1 MSDIPSGVATQSAQ
15 NMKTGN
21 FGDGSSSPSGA
32 GAQPPAGSSLSVPL
46 PVARPHSADGTRKRG
61 WWERNLKMLKTM
73 AVWASFFAVLYFF
86 RSFLTLIFIT
96 FIMAY
101 TMNSL
106 ITYLGQRWDKPRGR
120 VVLVVYG
127 MLCLVV
133 TGMGMIVIP
142 KVYQEGKLLS
152 SELPLAKE
160 KALASVRAFTQDPDY
175 SKFIEGI
182 GLEETIRERFGEL
195 VQSFSLFLQALFRT
209 SFHFLLSIIFSFLI
223 LWDFERLER
232 EVKGLETTRLSYVYR
247 VLSPSFQQFGSILGR
262 AFEAQII
269 IACVNTFLT
278 LIGLTFL
285 GIPSKLFLSVFVF
298 ICSFIPVLG
307 VFISSAPICLLAYK
321 AEGIFLVIYGAIL
334 IMVIHFIEAYILN
347 PRIVG
352 AHLSLHP
359 FIAVTILVIGEYLF
373 GIWGLL
379 LGVPVSVF
387 LYNMLV
393 VLPAVAN
400 RPKGRGEEPKNLPV
414 TA

>member
-1 MSDIPSGVATQSAQ
+1 MSENSSRVSDHHQAQ
-15 NMKTGN
+15 ETKDGAMTG
-21 FGDGSSSPSGA
+21 A
-32 GAQPPAGSSLSVPL
+32 VL
-46 PVARPHSADGTRKRG
+46 PVTAPSLPTAPGEPPRNKG
-61 WWERNLKMLKTM
+61 WWARNLKFLKSL
-73 AVWASFFAVLYFF
+73 AAWASLFALFYFF

-96 FIMAY
+96 FIMSY
-101 TMNSL
+101 TLNSL
-106 ITYLGQRWDKPRGR
+106 ITYLGQRWDWTRGT

-152 SELPLAKE
+152 YELPLAKE
-160 KALASVRAFTQDPDY
+160 KALASIRAFTEDPEY

-182 GLEETIRERFGEL
+182 GLEEAVRDRFGMM
-195 VQSFSLFLQALFRT
+195 VQSFSTFLQALFRT

-223 LWDFERLER
+223 LWDLERLER
-232 EVKGLETTRLSYVYR
+232 EVKGLESTRLAYFYK
-247 VLSPSFQQFGSILGR
+247 VLSPSFQQFGSILGK

-269 IACVNTFLT
+269 IACVNTILT

-321 AEGIFLVIYGAIL
+321 TEGIFLVFYGMVL
-334 IMVIHFIEAYILN
+334 IAVIHFIEAYILN

-359 FIAVTILVIGEYLF
+359 FIAVTILVVGEYLF
-373 GIWGLL
+373 GVWGLL

-393 VLPAVAN
+393 VLPASSQ
-400 RPKGRGEEPKNLPV
+400 RPKGRPETRPDEPKNLPA